1 MPVGCFQIPRMLTE
15 SCVYLNCSAAT
26 NPISKYNR
34 STSFPIKKST
44 NMQILITGISGRVGA
59 NVATTF
65 IRNGH
70 NVRGLVWRGDRQAEK
85 IALIGADIVEGDL
98 ASSSEVAKSAQ
109 GSDAIFHLG
118 AAFQAGGPF
127 TPEQYLDINVKGTF
141 NVLEAALA
149 QQDRLKHVI
158 VTSTD
163 GTMDKYP
170 PDGIA
175 EPLSEE
181 SLPLTTTSWYGY
193 SKILTEHL
201 VDRYVRAES
210 MPATVFRFAN
220 AWGAGEAIDFPQF
233 HLRTFIGQ
241 LKDRRD
247 DEGTRAY
254 KHLTSVY
261 EGDPHFIV
269 ALDESGKSWK
279 KHLVEVRDLV
289 HAYEMALGNPSTFGK
304 TYQLASRE
312 PFRWDEMIPY
322 IADKM
327 KAPWTSVRLPV
338 TPTHY
343 EYDTSAAFNDFGYA
357 PDLTLTEIVD
367 EAYRFKSEGGG
378 EIIPTTL

>member
-1 MPVGCFQIPRMLTE
+1 
-15 SCVYLNCSAAT
+15 
-26 NPISKYNR
+26 
-34 STSFPIKKST
+34 
-44 NMQILITGISGRVGA
+44 MQILITGITGRVGA

-85 IALIGADIVEGDL
+85 IALIGADIIEGDL
-98 ASSSEVAKSAQ
+98 ASSSEVAKAAQ

-163 GTMDKYP
+163 ATMDKYP

-175 EPLSEE
+175 EPLSED

-233 HLRTFIGQ
+233 HLRTFIRQ

-327 KAPWTSVRLPV
+327 KAPWTPVRLPV

-378 EIIPTTL
+378 EIIPTAL